1 MGCSGYGG
9 IVMCI
14 SRCCGVR
21 VCIMVVMIMGGVVM
35 YMGRGCNVYDWG
47 CNMNV

>member
-21 VCIMVVMIMGGVVM
+21 VCIMVVMVMGGVVM
-35 YMGRGCNVYDWG
+35 YMGMGL
-47 CNMNV
+47 